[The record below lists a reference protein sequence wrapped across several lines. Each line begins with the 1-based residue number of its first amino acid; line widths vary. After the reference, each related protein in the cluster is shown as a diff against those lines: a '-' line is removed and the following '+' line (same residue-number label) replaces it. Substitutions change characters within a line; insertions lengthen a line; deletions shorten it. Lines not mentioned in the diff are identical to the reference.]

1 MTPSA
6 IISII
11 AVGAVAHLV
20 IMTVAM
26 HLVQPS
32 RDKLARV
39 CSELLT
45 SEKLNEEQKELV
57 ESYVDTAF
65 NPWFVFVAA
74 FCAPL
79 LIIFKLL
86 GVKSRTPFD
95 QIKDPKTIKQ
105 ADEMMGLQIVSLTAA
120 NPYFMVIL
128 FAELI
133 LFLPVYV
140 IFRVLGRTQYTFKQH
155 ALRIALILETK
166 RGRNSEWHF
175 AR

>member
-1 MTPSA
+1 M
-6 IISII
+6 
-11 AVGAVAHLV
+11 
-20 IMTVAM
+20 
-26 HLVQPS
+26 
-32 RDKLARV
+32 
-39 CSELLT
+39 
-45 SEKLNEEQKELV
+45 
-57 ESYVDTAF
+57 
-65 NPWFVFVAA
+65 AA